1 MITFELSEE
10 QQIAQSTI
18 REFAQDVLRP
28 VAQRADADGKIE
40 QKERDAIWS
49 TEIIQ
54 AQAAE
59 EGRSPILNVL
69 LLEELGAADATLALA
84 VAAPMAFVQA
94 IADQGSAKQ
103 RQALLAPFTS
113 LRYQAATVAVM
124 EPSFRFDA
132 GHFDTKADRKG
143 DAYTLSGVKAFVPMA
158 SHCSHFLVI
167 AESDGAADAFIV
179 PR

>member
-18 REFAQDVLRP
+18 REFAQNVLRP

-40 QKERDAIWS
+40 QRERDAIWS

-94 IADQGSAKQ
+94 IADQGSTKQ
-103 RQALLAPFTS
+103 RQALLTAFSGPK
-113 LRYQAATVAVM
+113 YQAAAV
-124 EPSFRFDA
+124 
-132 GHFDTKADRKG
+132 
-143 DAYTLSGVKAFVPMA
+143 
-158 SHCSHFLVI
+158 
-167 AESDGAADAFIV
+167 
-179 PR
+179 

>member
-10 QQIAQSTI
+10 QQIARSTI
-18 REFAQDVLRP
+18 REFAQNILRP
-28 VAQRADADGKIE
+28 TAQRADADGKIE
-40 QKERDAIWS
+40 QKELDAIWS
-49 TEIIQ
+49 TEIVQ

-59 EGRSPILNVL
+59 DGRSPILNAL

-113 LRYQAATVAVM
+113 SKYQAAAVAMM
-124 EPSFRFDA
+124 EPSFPWLR
-132 GHFDTKADRKG
+132 T
-143 DAYTLSGVKAFVPMA
+143 
-158 SHCSHFLVI
+158 
-167 AESDGAADAFIV
+167 AATFW
-179 PR
+179 

>member
-1 MITFELSEE
+1 MSTFELSEE
-10 QQIAQSTI
+10 QQIARSTI
-18 REFAQDVLRP
+18 REFAKNVLRP

-84 VAAPMAFVQA
+84 VAAQMAFVQA

-113 LRYQAATVAVM
+113 LRYQA
-124 EPSFRFDA
+124 
-132 GHFDTKADRKG
+132 
-143 DAYTLSGVKAFVPMA
+143 
-158 SHCSHFLVI
+158 
-167 AESDGAADAFIV
+167 
-179 PR
+179 